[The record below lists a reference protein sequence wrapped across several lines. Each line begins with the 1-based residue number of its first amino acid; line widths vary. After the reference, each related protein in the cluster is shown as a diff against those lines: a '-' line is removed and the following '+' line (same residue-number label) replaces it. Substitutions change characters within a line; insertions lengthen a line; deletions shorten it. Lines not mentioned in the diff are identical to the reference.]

1 MKASRR
7 RARRSTPRRRGARH
21 VRPTGR
27 AASSCR
33 TRRARP
39 RGRAGM
45 RRRRGGGLPEVF
57 GRPFPPRQAAG
68 SSIRARRRE
77 APTPR
82 RRALLSHRPRATRR
96 CADRPGPGLTASR
109 ARARSSCG
117 RAAACWRW
125 PSCFAGSGQPLPRQY
140 PSSPPAR
147 TIGDALI
154 RHGGKPRANTTVC
167 NCGTDRSLSGCAA
180 AAILV
185 PPNVPPPPADSAA
198 AEPSGSHGRSR
209 FRPCRGRDVVI
220 RVVLADDSFLAREG
234 IRRALEAIDDVDL
247 VASCGDLDELRSTV
261 ERVEPDVVVTDIR
274 MPPTNTDEGIR
285 FARELR
291 GSLPD
296 AGVVVLSQHAEPSY
310 AMSLFEDGSNR
321 RAYLLKER
329 VKDKDEL
336 ARALRDVAAGGSL
349 VDSRIVDT
357 LVSGRLND
365 PGVEKLTPRERE
377 ILAMIAEGRSNA
389 AIADSLEITK
399 RAVER
404 HINGIF
410 LKLDLGEAEDVNR
423 RVKATLLYLT
433 GGGG

>member
-1 MKASRR
+1 
-7 RARRSTPRRRGARH
+7 
-21 VRPTGR
+21 
-27 AASSCR
+27 
-33 TRRARP
+33 
-39 RGRAGM
+39 
-45 RRRRGGGLPEVF
+45 
-57 GRPFPPRQAAG
+57 
-68 SSIRARRRE
+68 
-77 APTPR
+77 
-82 RRALLSHRPRATRR
+82 
-96 CADRPGPGLTASR
+96 
-109 ARARSSCG
+109 
-117 RAAACWRW
+117 
-125 PSCFAGSGQPLPRQY
+125 
-140 PSSPPAR
+140 
-147 TIGDALI
+147 
-154 RHGGKPRANTTVC
+154 
-167 NCGTDRSLSGCAA
+167 
-180 AAILV
+180 
-185 PPNVPPPPADSAA
+185 
-198 AEPSGSHGRSR
+198 
-209 FRPCRGRDVVI
+209 VI

-234 IRRALEAIDDVDL
+234 IGRALDAIDDVEL

-423 RVKATLLYLT
+423 RVKAALLYLT